1 MGSTGDP
8 GGASSLALYGPVT
21 SGQASP
27 SLRRQQAAPWG
38 GRGRPLHQHY
48 AQGTPPGQ
56 DQLAPRVSCIQP
68 LSTSRTR
75 DRQRWPV
82 SQYQLR
88 TSAS

>member
-1 MGSTGDP
+1 MGSTADP
-8 GGASSLALYGPVT
+8 SGESSLALYGPVT

-27 SLRRQQAAPWG
+27 SLRRQQAAPWR

-56 DQLAPRVSCIQP
+56 DQLAPQAVLHSTPEYQP
-68 LSTSRTR
+68 HPRPAAL
-75 DRQRWPV
+75 PV